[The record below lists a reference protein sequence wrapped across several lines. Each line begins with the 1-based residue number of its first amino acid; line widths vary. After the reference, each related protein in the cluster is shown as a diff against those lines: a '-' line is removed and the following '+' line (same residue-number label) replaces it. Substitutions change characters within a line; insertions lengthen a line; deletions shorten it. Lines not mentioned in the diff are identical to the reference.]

1 MTTRSHWSHRLGH
14 AAFRAVVDSPR
25 SLWSR
30 LLEATGLADRRRAR
44 ARRLRAP

>member
-25 SLWSR
+25 SLWAR
-30 LLEATGLADRRRAR
+30 VLEVTGLLGRRRAR